1 MYGVCFVSARA
12 GETLVEIEED
22 RRAEVHGA
30 NVRREQYNE
39 RGKEIQ
45 VMSLKAFGVV
55 VGTNLYGIESRKF
68 DRRRQTRS

>member
-1 MYGVCFVSARA
+1 MAEA
-12 GETLVEIEED
+12 LVEIEVQED

-39 RGKEIQ
+39 REKEIQ
-45 VMSLKAFGVV
+45 VMSFKAFDVV
-55 VGTNLYGIESRKF
+55 FGTNLYGIESRKF

>member
-68 DRRRQTRS
+68 DRQTRS